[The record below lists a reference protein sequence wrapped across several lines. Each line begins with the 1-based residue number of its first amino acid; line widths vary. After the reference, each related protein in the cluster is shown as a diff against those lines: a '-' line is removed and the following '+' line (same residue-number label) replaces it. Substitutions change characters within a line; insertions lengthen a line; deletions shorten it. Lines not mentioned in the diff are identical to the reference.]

1 MSTFNRVK
9 KYRKPLVEIDK
20 KIDHL
25 REAMTTSGLYN
36 TGTSTDALPEILPTY
51 GEIGDQFLGD
61 FSDTDSFTQNA
72 DNDNVDQ
79 LSANDD
85 AGISTPINSVM
96 DTSSF
101 NFASGVSALAMAR
114 QGRHAQ
120 GVLYGFIDSRNVFNE
135 IFTIGGNAASGRGQ
149 SDIIDAGLDWWE
161 ANVSG
166 KTIVEVPW
174 KCYNL
179 PHIYD
184 SLYPPH
190 ETGVGP
196 AGNYNLHTNQLL
208 FVKNQ
213 NFNNDNGQRKTPAKY
228 EVLTRNDLGDP
239 NYYAGN
245 VSPEALNYLIAR
257 SGFPRN
263 AADFST
269 MNVRGPHQPVRYFP
283 GMGFAPVGPVRGGP
297 GGFEMTPQPALANSF
312 EPEGEVL
319 SEDLTKNDFAR
330 LNKYV
335 KDHPEELEYAFKRYP
350 ASDPRL
356 SQLNYKMDQMV
367 KASNDYVDKQFPENI
382 DRTSRVKKILAR
394 NIELSDP
401 KTFKDVKQPATY
413 GKVFGNDPKNKRV
426 NESDPNV
433 KSAARFFRKP
443 KPKTKDQVR
452 EERLEELRQLEN
464 KFSNK

>member
-1 MSTFNRVK
+1 MVFDMNTFKLVK
-9 KYRKPLVEIDK
+9 KYRKPLVEIDE
-20 KIDHL
+20 KIDRL
-25 REAMTTSGLYN
+25 EEAMTTSGLYN

-101 NFASGVSALAMAR
+101 DFASGVSALAMAR

-135 IFTIGGNAASGRGQ
+135 IFTIGGNAASGYGQ
-149 SDIIDAGLDWWE
+149 SGIIDAGLDWYF
-161 ANVSG
+161 ANISG

-196 AGNYNLHTNQLL
+196 DENYNLHTNQLL

-239 NYYAGN
+239 TYYPGEIAGITPLVLQEMLLELQKGALHPGDRN
-245 VSPEALNYLIAR
+245 RIIDALDKWAKPESPNRMKLKN
-257 SGFPRN
+257 
-263 AADFST
+263 
-269 MNVRGPHQPVRYFP
+269 
-283 GMGFAPVGPVRGGP
+283 MGIPLV
-297 GGFEMTPQPALANSF
+297 
-312 EPEGEVL
+312 
-319 SEDLTKNDFAR
+319 
-330 LNKYV
+330 
-335 KDHPEELEYAFKRYP
+335 
-350 ASDPRL
+350 
-356 SQLNYKMDQMV
+356 
-367 KASNDYVDKQFPENI
+367 
-382 DRTSRVKKILAR
+382 
-394 NIELSDP
+394 
-401 KTFKDVKQPATY
+401 
-413 GKVFGNDPKNKRV
+413 
-426 NESDPNV
+426 
-433 KSAARFFRKP
+433 
-443 KPKTKDQVR
+443 
-452 EERLEELRQLEN
+452 
-464 KFSNK
+464 